1 MCDGPVSVAAMIE
14 LSPAPASLPAG
25 RRIYAI
31 GDIHGC
37 DTQLSNL
44 HAIIA
49 ADLANRPVAAP
60 LLLHIG
66 DYVDR
71 GPDTAGVIARLLR
84 GSPLPGVPMV
94 NLMGNHEHTM
104 LEALSGER
112 AAATDWLFAGGRA
125 ALESYGVDPES
136 PRDRWPAAIP
146 AAHLDFLRGLTLMHR
161 DGGYAFVHAGVRPG
175 VALDQ
180 QTRDDLL
187 RMRQPFLFSDADFGA
202 VVVHGHTPV
211 KAPVVRHNRI
221 AIDTGAV
228 FGGKLTCVVL
238 EGETLGFLTADPV
251 GEPVSIA
258 HR

>member
-1 MCDGPVSVAAMIE
+1 MALDLV
-14 LSPAPASLPAG
+14 PAPASLPPG

-37 DTQLSNL
+37 DIQLGTL
-44 HAIIA
+44 HVLIA
-49 ADLANRPVAAP
+49 EDLARRPVAAP

-71 GPDTAGVIARLLR
+71 GPDTAGVIARLL
-84 GSPLPGVPMV
+84 GGVPQPGVPMV

-112 AAATDWLFAGGRA
+112 AAATDWLFAGGRP
-125 ALESYGVDPES
+125 ALQSYGIDPDS
-136 PRDRWPAAIP
+136 PRESWRTQVPDE
-146 AAHLDFLRGLTLMHR
+146 HLAFLRNLTLMHR
-161 DGGYAFVHAGVRPG
+161 EGGYVFVHAGVRPG

-180 QTRDDLL
+180 QARDDLL
-187 RMRQPFLFSDADFGA
+187 RMRQPFLYSEANFGA

-211 KAPVVRHNRI
+211 KAPVIRHNRI

-228 FGGKLTCVVL
+228 FGGKLTCLVL
-238 EGETLGFLTADPV
+238 EGETLGFLVADPV
-251 GEPVSIA
+251 HEPVSIS

>member
-1 MCDGPVSVAAMIE
+1 MID
-14 LSPAPASLPAG
+14 LSPAPGSLPPG

-37 DTQLSNL
+37 AEQLADL
-44 HAIIA
+44 HSIIA
-49 ADLANRPVAAP
+49 GDLWQRPVDSA

-71 GPDTAGVIARLLR
+71 GPDTAGVIARLVD
-84 GSPLPGVPMV
+84 GPPIPGAEMV
-94 NLMGNHEHTM
+94 NLLGNHEHTM
-104 LEALSGER
+104 LEALGGER
-112 AAATDWLFAGGRA
+112 AAATDWLFAGGRPS
-125 ALESYGVDPES
+125 LESYRVDPDS
-136 PRDRWPAAIP
+136 PRESWAGAIP
-146 AAHLDFLRGLTLMHR
+146 ATHLAFLRGLALMHR
-161 DGGYAFVHAGVRPG
+161 EGGYAFVHAGIRPG
-175 VALDQ
+175 VPLERQA
-180 QTRDDLL
+180 RDDLL
-187 RMRQPFLFSDADFGA
+187 RMRQPFLYSELDFGA

-211 KAPVVRHNRI
+211 KDPVVKHNRI

-238 EGETLGFLTADPV
+238 EGDTLGFLTADPV

>member
-1 MCDGPVSVAAMIE
+1 MIE
-14 LSPAPASLPAG
+14 LSPAPASLPQG

-37 DTQLSNL
+37 NRQLGHL

-49 ADLANRPVAAP
+49 ADLAARPIASA

-71 GPDTAGVIARLLR
+71 GADTAGVIDRLKD
-84 GSPLPGVPMV
+84 GCPIPGMDMV
-94 NLMGNHEHTM
+94 NLMGNHESTM

-112 AAATDWLFAGGRA
+112 AAGTDWLFAGGKA
-125 ALESYGVDPES
+125 AVRSYGMDPEG
-136 PRDRWPAAIP
+136 PRDVWANTIP
-146 AAHLDFLRGLTLMHR
+146 QSHQDFLRNLVLMHR
-161 DGGYAFVHAGVRPG
+161 EGGYAFIHAGVRPG
-175 VALDQ
+175 IALEDQ
-180 QTRDDLL
+180 ARDDLL
-187 RMRQPFLFSDADFGA
+187 RSRQPFLYSEADFGA

-211 KAPVVRHNRI
+211 KIAVVRHNRI

-238 EGETLGFLTADPV
+238 ESDTIGFLTADPV
-251 GEPVSIA
+251 DEPVSIA

>member
-1 MCDGPVSVAAMIE
+1 MIE
-14 LSPAPASLPAG
+14 LAPAPATLPPG
-25 RRIYAI
+25 RRIYAV

-37 DTQLSNL
+37 AMQLRNL

-49 ADLANRPVAAP
+49 ADLARRPVAAP

-71 GPDTAGVIARLLR
+71 GPDSAGVIAWLLQ
-84 GSPLPGVPMV
+84 GPPLPGVPMV

-104 LEALSGER
+104 LEALSGDR
-112 AAATDWLFAGGRA
+112 AAATDWLFAGGRP
-125 ALESYGVDPES
+125 ALQSYGVDPDS
-136 PRDRWPAAIP
+136 PRETWPAAVP
-146 AAHLDFLRGLTLMHR
+146 AAHLAFLRGLALMHR
-161 DGGYAFVHAGVRPG
+161 DGGYVFVHAGIRPG
-175 VALDQ
+175 VALEA

-187 RMRQPFLFSDADFGA
+187 RMRQPFLYSEADFGA

-228 FGGKLTCVVL
+228 FGGKLTCAVL
-238 EGETLGFLTADPV
+238 EDATIGFLTADPV
-251 GEPVSIA
+251 GEPVPLG
-258 HR
+258 HQ

>member
-1 MCDGPVSVAAMIE
+1 MID
-14 LSPAPASLPAG
+14 LSPAPASLPEG
-25 RRIYAI
+25 RRVYAI

-37 DTQLSNL
+37 DVQLATL

-49 ADLANRPVAAP
+49 EDLAQRPVAAP

-71 GPDTAGVIARLLR
+71 GPHTAAVIARLLR
-84 GSPLPGVPMV
+84 GPPIPNVPTV
-94 NLMGNHEHTM
+94 NLLGNHEHTM
-104 LEALSGER
+104 LEALMGER
-112 AAATDWLFAGGRA
+112 AAATDWLFTGGRSS
-125 ALESYGVDPES
+125 LESYGVNPDS
-136 PRDRWPAAIP
+136 PRESWPKAVP
-146 AAHLDFLRGLTLMHR
+146 PAHLRFLRGLSLIHQE
-161 DGGYAFVHAGVRPG
+161 GGYAFVHAGIRPG
-175 VALDQ
+175 VALEHQ
-180 QTRDDLL
+180 VRDDLL
-187 RMRQPFLFSDADFGA
+187 RMRQPFLYSEASFGA

-238 EGETLGFLTADPV
+238 EADTLGFLTADPLD
-251 GEPVSIA
+251 PLVSIA